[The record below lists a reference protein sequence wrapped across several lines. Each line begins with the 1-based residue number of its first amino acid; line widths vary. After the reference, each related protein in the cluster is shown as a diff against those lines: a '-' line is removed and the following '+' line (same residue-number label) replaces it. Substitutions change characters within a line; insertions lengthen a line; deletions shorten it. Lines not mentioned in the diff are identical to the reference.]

1 MRIKLDIDATPEE
14 MRRFMGLPDVQPLH
28 EEIVNLVRERVREGA
43 EGYDPYH
50 LLAPFLASSQGN
62 VERLQQLFWDAFGTG
77 GKERDGDDRK
87 KR

>member
-28 EEIVNLVRERVREGA
+28 EEMVNLVRDRVREGA

-50 LLAPFLASSQGN
+50 LLAPFLASGQGN
-62 VERLQQLFWDAFGTG
+62 MERLQQLFWEALG
-77 GKERDGDDRK
+77 GGDGESDDKRK
-87 KR
+87 R